1 MKIRNVRCQFF
12 KYINFPVIFETVTF
26 MLFRLLLHMGDFLVQ
41 NSFPMREWH
50 VKHMEKTIIKFVTGL
65 SVNAS
70 IWEKRQNK
78 RYGTLNNVCKQIGYD
93 IKHGVTTEQVLL
105 LLQKIRNDSSFS
117 NLQKNDD
124 SMERLNELDRHF
136 LPSKQEIIY
145 AIGDSVHI

>member
-1 MKIRNVRCQFF
+1 MA
-12 KYINFPVIFETVTF
+12 
-26 MLFRLLLHMGDFLVQ
+26 Q

-50 VKHMEKTIIKFVTGL
+50 VQHMEKTIIKFVTGL
-65 SVNAS
+65 SADANR
-70 IWEKRQNK
+70 WEKRQNK
-78 RYGTLNNVCKQIGYD
+78 RYGGLANVCKQIGYD

-117 NLQKNDD
+117 NLQKNDE
-124 SMERLNELDRHF
+124 SMERLNELGKQF

>member
-1 MKIRNVRCQFF
+1 MN
-12 KYINFPVIFETVTF
+12 
-26 MLFRLLLHMGDFLVQ
+26 FLVQ

-65 SVNAS
+65 SADANR
-70 IWEKRQNK
+70 WEKRQNK
-78 RYGTLNNVCKQIGYD
+78 RYGGLANVCKQIGYD
-93 IKHGVTTEQVLL
+93 IKHGVTTEQVLM

-124 SMERLNELDRHF
+124 SMERLNELDKHF
-136 LPSKQEIIY
+136 LSSKQEIIY